1 MIDSTQGTHVRE
13 SDPRSAEL
21 EQRAAQVQ
29 QDLAAT
35 YASLTELAEAHAP
48 CFESPARGAA

>member
-1 MIDSTQGTHVRE
+1 MIDSPQGTHVRE

-21 EQRAAQVQ
+21 ERRVAQVQ

-48 CFESPARGAA
+48 WFEAPARGAA